1 MDIILYSLY
10 RFSIVIKDL
19 TSKRK
24 RREIEKSVVDV
35 KI

>member
-10 RFSIVIKDL
+10 RFSIVIKDFIF
-19 TSKRK
+19 KRK
-24 RREIEKSVVDV
+24 RREIEKLVVDV